1 MSPARDTPI
10 VGDLSTLPDCSDG
23 PRHLVWWSNLGF
35 MLIEGTGFALAAAA
49 YLYPQSQGPAWPPA
63 LLWSGIFTVGLVLSE
78 LPNRW
83 VAKRAKAKDERA
95 VRIGVLLMT
104 IVGAV
109 LLVARGF
116 ELAHM
121 NIHWTTDA
129 YGSVVWMLIV
139 LHTSHVVT
147 DLGETAV
154 ISLWLYT
161 HEFGDN
167 QFADVTDNA
176 NYWRFV
182 ILAWLP
188 IYALVYWAPRLS

>member
-129 YGSVVWMLIV
+129 YGGQLLVFGGGESERRRAEARVARGSVRRSTHSPPGRRSLDGCR
-139 LHTSHVVT
+139 TSRT
-147 DLGETAV
+147 
-154 ISLWLYT
+154 I
-161 HEFGDN
+161 
-167 QFADVTDNA
+167 
-176 NYWRFV
+176 
-182 ILAWLP
+182 
-188 IYALVYWAPRLS
+188 